1 MMEWLTTL
9 TVVVVLGL
17 FLIVLE
23 KRDNARLEKKNE

>member
-23 KRDNARLEKKNE
+23 KRDNARLEKKSE

>member
-17 FLIVLE
+17 FLIILE
-23 KRDNARLEKKNE
+23 KRDNARLEKESD

>member
-1 MMEWLTTL
+1 MEWLTTL